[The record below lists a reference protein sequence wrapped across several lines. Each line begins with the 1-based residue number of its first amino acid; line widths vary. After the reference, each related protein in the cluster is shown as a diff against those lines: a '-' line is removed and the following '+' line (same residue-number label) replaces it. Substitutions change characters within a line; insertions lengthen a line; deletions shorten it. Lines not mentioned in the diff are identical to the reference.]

1 MKMKK
6 ILIVS
11 VLAALA
17 YAGCKKKENTVSME
31 VTASFPIV
39 TITGSQYFSIPV
51 GGSLP
56 TVNAV
61 AYDTF
66 YRDSLPVV
74 INQAGLDNTTP
85 GLYIVTASA
94 KNKYGFVGTAQVY
107 VAVTNISPLINLAGR
122 YIRLSNN
129 DTVHVSKKAT
139 GLYLTDNVGGV
150 LSSNPAAIL
159 PAYFVQTDLTTLI
172 LPAQSSGGNT
182 VEGSNG
188 AISMVPADTT
198 YQYVIISPSS
208 IFLASTRVFTKI

>member
-1 MKMKK
+1 MKK
-6 ILIVS
+6 ILLVS

-17 YAGCKKKENTVSME
+17 YVGCKKKESTVSMT
-31 VTASFPIV
+31 VTASFPVV
-39 TITGSQYFSIPV
+39 TITGTQYFSIPV

-74 INQAGLDNTTP
+74 IDQAGLDNTTP

-94 KNKYGFVGTAQVY
+94 KNKYGYVGSASVY
-107 VAVTNISPLINLAGR
+107 VAVTNISPLINLAGQ

-129 DTVHVSKKAT
+129 DTVHVSKMAT

-150 LSSNPAAIL
+150 LATSPTAIL
-159 PAYFVQTDLTTLI
+159 PGYFVQTDMTTI
-172 LPAQSSGGNT
+172 LLPSQPSGGNT
-182 VEGSNG
+182 LSGING
-188 AISMVPADTT
+188 ACSLVPADTT
-198 YQYVIISPSS
+198 YQYVIVSPSS
-208 IFLASTRVFTKI
+208 IFAQSTRVFKKI